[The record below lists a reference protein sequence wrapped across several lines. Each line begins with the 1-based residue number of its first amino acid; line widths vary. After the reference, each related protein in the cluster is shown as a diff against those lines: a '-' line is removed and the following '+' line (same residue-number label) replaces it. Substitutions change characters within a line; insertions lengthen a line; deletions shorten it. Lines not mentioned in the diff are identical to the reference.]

1 MAQDLRTSYLQSR
14 KHFPCILETMEV
26 ELKVHTPE
34 HFNAGVKDLLPY
46 MSCLDAILAYCEMN
60 NLEFDTVKRLIGT
73 DLKRQLRKEAE
84 DLHFIAKSARLP
96 I

>member
-1 MAQDLRTSYLQSR
+1 M
-14 KHFPCILETMEV
+14 LESMVSEEKV

-46 MSCLDAILAYCEMN
+46 MSCLDAILAYCEVN
-60 NLEFDTVKRLIGT
+60 NLEFDTVKKLIGT
-73 DLKRQLRKEAE
+73 DLKRQLRQEAE